1 MGHRDRTTPIHIAQ
15 ISALI
20 LREGDK
26 VMMARR
32 LVLSLVLLT
41 LVGNASVFA
50 GPNASARN
58 ASGKTQAFDLV
69 SLKHETVG
77 PLTRIL
83 IETSAP
89 PLYTIFR
96 PTDRL
101 IVVDLPGAEASR
113 LASQYSVNSALV
125 ESIMVRQSHAGRPV
139 ARIEVGVRAD
149 AHDRSTVNG
158 NTLVIEISPDGKA
171 AAALTR

>member
-1 MGHRDRTTPIHIAQ
+1 MGDRDRTTTLQVAHF
-15 ISALI
+15 SASTLG
-20 LREGDK
+20 EGDK

-41 LVGNASVFA
+41 LVGNPSVFA
-50 GPNASARN
+50 GPN

-77 PLTRIL
+77 SLTRIL

-113 LASQYSVNSALV
+113 LASQYSVKSL
-125 ESIMVRQSHAGRPV
+125 
-139 ARIEVGVRAD
+139 
-149 AHDRSTVNG
+149 
-158 NTLVIEISPDGKA
+158 
-171 AAALTR
+171 